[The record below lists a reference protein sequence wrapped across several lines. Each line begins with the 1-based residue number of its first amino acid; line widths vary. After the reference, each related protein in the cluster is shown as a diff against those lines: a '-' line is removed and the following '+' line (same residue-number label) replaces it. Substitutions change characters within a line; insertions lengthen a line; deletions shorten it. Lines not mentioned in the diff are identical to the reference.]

1 LGVAIRLTGHVT
13 MPYLS
18 FPGEDGYRLRDLF
31 ARECAAHGV
40 YLHPRHNWFISAAL
54 TKGDMHLIADATGSA
69 LAAVAA
75 AAHK

>member
-1 LGVAIRLTGHVT
+1 

-54 TKGDMHLIADATGSA
+54 TEGDMHLIADATGSA